1 MTTTA
6 TKATTL
12 TFKQLMTIQ
21 SVLQDARRE
30 QAHAT
35 YAHDQVVKASL
46 KGNPERLEY
55 LVDVQQAN
63 YDQKQNLDHAFY
75 AVEEMIREYQ

>member
-1 MTTTA
+1 MTTAIKTA
-6 TKATTL
+6 L

-21 SVLQDARRE
+21 SVLKDARRE

-35 YAHDQVVKASL
+35 YAHDQEVKASL

-63 YDQKQNLDHAFY
+63 YDQKQTLDHAFY
-75 AVEEMIREYQ
+75 AVEEMIREYK

>member
-1 MTTTA
+1 MTTA
-6 TKATTL
+6 TKTAL
-12 TFKQLMTIQ
+12 SFKQLMTIAE
-21 SVLQDARRE
+21 VLKEARRE

-35 YAHDQVVKASL
+35 YAHDQVVKGAL

-75 AVEEMIREYQ
+75 AVEEMIREFE

>member
-1 MTTTA
+1 
-6 TKATTL
+6 
-12 TFKQLMTIQ
+12 MTIQ

-55 LVDVQQAN
+55 LVDEQQAN
-63 YDQKQNLDHAFY
+63 YDLKQNLDYAFY
-75 AVEEMIREYQ
+75 SVEQMVREFE

>member
-1 MTTTA
+1 MTTA
-6 TKATTL
+6 TKTAL
-12 TFKQLMTIQ
+12 SFKQLMTIAD
-21 SVLQDARRE
+21 VLKEARRE

-35 YAHDQVVKASL
+35 YAHDQVVKGAL

-75 AVEEMIREYQ
+75 VVEEMIREYQ